1 MPVEIMNT
9 QGQTLGTSRVF
20 FIAPNASNETQSIL
34 VKALYNNSNGQL
46 RADQLVRARVIWNQR
61 TGVLI
66 PITAVTRIAGETFVY
81 VTQTEKTPQG
91 TSQLVARQKRVQLGD
106 IRGNNYQIIKGLQ
119 PTDTIVTSGLLNLR
133 DGVPIVPES

>member
-66 PITAVTRIAGETFVY
+66 PITAVTRIAG
-81 VTQTEKTPQG
+81 K
-91 TSQLVARQKRVQLGD
+91 
-106 IRGNNYQIIKGLQ
+106 
-119 PTDTIVTSGLLNLR
+119 LL
-133 DGVPIVPES
+133 SM